1 MKDAFSCWDIRSY
14 GRGNIDL
21 LGCPYIKLE
30 AQVRIYIYSYTYCT
44 CVLYIK
50 VHSAW
55 YTFVVN
61 TSSVW
66 LTSLFDIAWEWFFVC
81 PEAVDTNQILIKRI
95 SIG

>member
-44 CVLYIK
+44 CVYK
-50 VHSAW
+50 GAQCMVHS
-55 YTFVVN
+55 VVN